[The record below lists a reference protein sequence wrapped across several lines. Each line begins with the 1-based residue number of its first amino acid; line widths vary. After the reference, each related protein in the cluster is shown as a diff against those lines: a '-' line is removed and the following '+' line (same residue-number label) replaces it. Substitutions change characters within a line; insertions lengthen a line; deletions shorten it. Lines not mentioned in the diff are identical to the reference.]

1 MYWNRFTPVS
11 QIQQNIHTQCT
22 SKIPNFLPVI
32 MTKRFAANARTH
44 IQTFKSH
51 SKHTHTK
58 KRGQVETKNES
69 TPYRKGCG

>member
-22 SKIPNFLPVI
+22 SKIPFSSSYHDKTLCG
-32 MTKRFAANARTH
+32 TRTH

-51 SKHTHTK
+51 SKHIHTK
-58 KRGQVETKNES
+58 KEGKLKQKKNES